1 VDVLND
7 VIEVLQ
13 AIAPGGQDAAMTAAT
28 MLTDDLGMD
37 SLRLVQAMTALE
49 EKYGFEYAI
58 EDLDPRHI
66 ASVGDLVAVTRKTL
80 EKEGPK

>member
-7 VIEVLQ
+7 VIEVLR
-13 AIAPGGQDAAMTAAT
+13 AIAPGGQGAAMTGAT
-28 MLTDDLGMD
+28 MLKDDLGMD

-49 EKYGFEYAI
+49 EKYGFEYSI

-66 ASVGDLVAVTRKTL
+66 VNVGDLVAVTRKTL
-80 EKEGPK
+80 ENEALK